1 MDNSNS
7 IKKDTK
13 KNTEQNT
20 EKNTQEDTQKNTL
33 EDLMP
38 LNCARL
44 KQLAV
49 SETGFIFDPQSGQSF
64 TVNQTG
70 HLVIEMLK
78 RSESPQ
84 AAAQELAL
92 RCQKPYELT
101 LCSVEAFMMQLA
113 RYL

>member
-1 MDNSNS
+1 
-7 IKKDTK
+7 
-13 KNTEQNT
+13 
-20 EKNTQEDTQKNTL
+20 
-33 EDLMP
+33 MP

-92 RCQKPYELT
+92 RYQKPYELT

>member
-1 MDNSNS
+1 MENSLS
-7 IKKDTK
+7 TTDHPSTK
-13 KNTEQNT
+13 QECRIAFNT
-20 EKNTQEDTQKNTL
+20 D
-33 EDLMP
+33 
-38 LNCARL
+38 RL

-84 AAAQELAL
+84 AAAHELAL
-92 RCQKPYELT
+92 RCKKPYELT
-101 LCSVEAFMMQLA
+101 FCAVEAFIMQLA